1 MNVLRMKHPSAWLP
15 LAMSLA
21 ALALVVGY
29 VAVFGIVRQA
39 DEGAAARIFQLI
51 MVAQIP
57 IVIYFALRW
66 VPRFPKEALLVLA
79 LQAGAWLAPIAL
91 VVWLE

>member
-1 MNVLRMKHPSAWLP
+1 
-15 LAMSLA
+15 MSLA
-21 ALALVVGY
+21 ALALVLSH

-57 IVIYFALRW
+57 IVIFFALRW
-66 VPRFPKEALLVLA
+66 LPRCPKEALLVLA
-79 LQAGAWLAPIAL
+79 LQGGAWLAPIAL
-91 VVWLE
+91 VVRLEN